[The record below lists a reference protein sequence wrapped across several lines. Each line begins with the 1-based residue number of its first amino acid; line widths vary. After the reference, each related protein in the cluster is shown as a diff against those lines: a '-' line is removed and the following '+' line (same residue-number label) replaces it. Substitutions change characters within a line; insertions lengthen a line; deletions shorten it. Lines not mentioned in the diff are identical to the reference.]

1 MATKKAPRKKTDT
14 DVETAVLANSARRCA
29 LCFYLNGDLAEKL
42 GQIAHLDSNRSN
54 AAEKNLAFMCL
65 PHHSLFDST
74 TSQHKNYTI
83 PEVMTARSKLY
94 KLVNTGQH
102 LTPAAAQPYLQNETD
117 KKTLRDLM
125 EMLPS
130 GESISFLRSNDFGA
144 AYRAD
149 QMNSIRQF
157 VALCAGP
164 EHEFLDAELEKKRR
178 KFWKHCQTLLRVL
191 GLRTFVIPPEGELR
205 AVPAEWRFEK
215 PPLFK
220 AAVEEIHTAADA
232 VCRAYDSLIRG
243 ARKKLSI

>member
-1 MATKKAPRKKTDT
+1 MKKTPRKRTLP
-14 DVETAVLANSARRCA
+14 DVETAVLAKSARRCA

-54 AAEKNLAFMCL
+54 AAEDNLAFMCL

-83 PEVMTARSKLY
+83 PEVKAARAKLY
-94 KLVNTGQH
+94 ELVAGGQH
-102 LTPAAAQPYLQNETD
+102 LTPVAAQPYLQNETD

-125 EMLPS
+125 EMVPS
-130 GESISFLRSNDFGA
+130 GESISLLRSYDFGA

-149 QMNSIRQF
+149 AMDSISKF
-157 VALCAGP
+157 VTLCAGP

-178 KFWKHCQTLLRVL
+178 KFWVCCQGLLRVL
-191 GLRTFVIPPEGELR
+191 GHRTFAMPPDGELR
-205 AVPAEWRFEK
+205 AVPREWHFEK
-215 PPLFK
+215 PLLFK
-220 AAVEEIHTAADA
+220 SAVEEIHTASEA

-243 ARKKLSI
+243 ARKKLAI